1 MDEILQLSLG
11 RNDDLPIVFRFNT
24 LGSYRVS
31 GVQFQ
36 PCSGLLPAYPFYGP
50 EELKY
55 SRMGTGQWAS
65 NMDAT
70 RDRQLTY

>member
-24 LGSYRVS
+24 PGSYRVS

-36 PCSGLLPAYPFYGP
+36 PCRELLPAYPFYGP
-50 EELKY
+50 EELK
-55 SRMGTGQWAS
+55 
-65 NMDAT
+65 
-70 RDRQLTY
+70 